1 MEGDIMNSK
10 DHNKL
15 IRVSKEK
22 NRKKRLKELV
32 ELYKENPDD
41 KLAVINLVKTLGDFT
56 EYRARAKE
64 LMELIASQNNY
75 VNNYFYLGKMYLKDK
90 EYAKARNAFLK
101 GLEIEPNNLSLLFE
115 LGKVERKMHN
125 YDEASTRFLKILDF
139 GYDKGATLE
148 LGKLCID
155 KGDYKRAKSLF
166 KAVLERNENQEAF
179 YELGVIAL
187 IEKNFPLAEEY
198 FLKALETFK
207 KNNNNKSYILNKN
220 FKKKV
225 NLELYKLEFE
235 RGNILKARRY
245 LMEILEN
252 SKDSRFLA
260 ELAKTYKYTNDY
272 EIAKDILNS
281 INPQEKDDIIY
292 RELAKLETKCGNYD
306 KAKEYFSKQDIK
318 SANAKTILD
327 LVSLY
332 LKIDDIENALYLYF
346 KFLEKYDKSSKLL
359 KRSSI
364 RRIETYLKY
373 RLGIL
378 KEDSP
383 LLSYQYARQLLCY
396 NVNETINTSREH
408 FSEDIDINNLLENV
422 KSKLT
427 QDNLTLVR
435 DASDIYQMELKE
447 PLHDLNNRD
456 IKYLEVATIINTD
469 KILSVYPIKEDSLLK
484 NDIPKISISKT
495 RVRN

>member
-207 KNNNNKSYILNKN
+207 NNNNNKSYILNKN

-225 NLELYKLEFE
+225 NLELYKVEFE

-272 EIAKDILNS
+272 EIAKDILSHWQNLT
-281 INPQEKDDIIY
+281 NKERLQFLNEFVEKIVIVNKDNN
-292 RELAKLETKCGNYD
+292 RLNGKPE
-306 KAKEYFSKQDIK
+306 
-318 SANAKTILD
+318 ILD
-327 LVSLY
+327 V
-332 LKIDDIENALYLYF
+332 
-346 KFLEKYDKSSKLL
+346 KFYE
-359 KRSSI
+359 I
-364 RRIETYLKY
+364 
-373 RLGIL
+373 
-378 KEDSP
+378 
-383 LLSYQYARQLLCY
+383 
-396 NVNETINTSREH
+396 
-408 FSEDIDINNLLENV
+408 
-422 KSKLT
+422 
-427 QDNLTLVR
+427 
-435 DASDIYQMELKE
+435 
-447 PLHDLNNRD
+447 
-456 IKYLEVATIINTD
+456 
-469 KILSVYPIKEDSLLK
+469 
-484 NDIPKISISKT
+484 
-495 RVRN
+495 